1 MACGAGDP
9 FVKGGQHRR
18 ARRTVGA
25 RARLATPGDDA
36 LWRYQERLV
45 VAVEAHDVEA
55 AAVITNE
62 SLVNATDRI
71 RAQLASP
78 E

>member
-1 MACGAGDP
+1 M
-9 FVKGGQHRR
+9 
-18 ARRTVGA
+18 
-25 RARLATPGDDA
+25 
-36 LWRYQERLV
+36 WRYQERLV